1 MRLLTVHADAIPDL
15 NRSSPLPDVLLEF
28 YAPWC
33 GHCKT
38 LAPKYE
44 ELAQGLSSVPSV
56 RIAKLDA
63 TANDWTAKD
72 STLAVQGFP
81 TLYFKPAGAD
91 GLSRVVKYE
100 GAREAP
106 AMAAWLAEHS
116 TTRFEVPAALAG
128 APAAPKKK
136 KAPKRKADEA
146 EAPRGAPAPNDE
158 L

>member
-1 MRLLTVHADAIPDL
+1 MRPDALLCRVAAALSPETATDSLVH
-15 NRSSPLPDVLLEF
+15 PLFPSADVLLEF

-44 ELAQGLSSVPSV
+44 ELAQGLASVPSV

-63 TANDWTAKD
+63 TANDWTYKD
-72 STLAVQGFP
+72 STFQVAGFP

-106 AMAAWLAEHS
+106 AMAA
-116 TTRFEVPAALAG
+116 
-128 APAAPKKK
+128 
-136 KAPKRKADEA
+136 
-146 EAPRGAPAPNDE
+146 
-158 L
+158 

>member
-1 MRLLTVHADAIPDL
+1 MARAA
-15 NRSSPLPDVLLEF
+15 DVLIEF

-33 GHCKT
+33 GHCKS

-44 ELAQGLSSVPSV
+44 ELAAGLASVPSV

-63 TANDWTAKD
+63 TASDWTAKD
-72 STLAVQGFP
+72 STFAVQGFP

-91 GLSRVVKYE
+91 GLARVVKYE

-106 AMAAWLAEHS
+106 AMAAWLAQHAS
-116 TTRFEVPAALAG
+116 TPFQVPAALSG
-128 APAAPKKK
+128 LPPAKKK
-136 KAPKRKADEA
+136 KAPKRKAEEA
-146 EAPRGAPAPNDE
+146 EAPRGAPTPNDE

>member
-1 MRLLTVHADAIPDL
+1 MLI
-15 NRSSPLPDVLLEF
+15 EF

-33 GHCKT
+33 GHCKS

-44 ELAQGLSSVPSV
+44 ELAAGLASVPSV

-72 STLAVQGFP
+72 TTFAVQGFP

-91 GLSRVVKYE
+91 GLARVVKYE

-106 AMAAWLAEHS
+106 AMAAWLAQHAA
-116 TTRFEVPAALAG
+116 TPFTVPAALSD
-128 APAAPKKK
+128 APAPKKK
-136 KAPKRKADEA
+136 KAPKRKAEEA

>member
-1 MRLLTVHADAIPDL
+1 M
-15 NRSSPLPDVLLEF
+15 
-28 YAPWC
+28 
-33 GHCKT
+33 
-38 LAPKYE
+38 
-44 ELAQGLSSVPSV
+44 

-72 STLAVQGFP
+72 STFQVQGFP

-91 GLSRVVKYE
+91 GLARVVKYE

-106 AMAAWLAEHS
+106 AMAAWLAEHA

-128 APAAPKKK
+128 GAPAAKKK
-136 KAPKRKADEA
+136 KAPKRKAEEA
-146 EAPRGAPAPNDE
+146 EAPRGAPMPNDE